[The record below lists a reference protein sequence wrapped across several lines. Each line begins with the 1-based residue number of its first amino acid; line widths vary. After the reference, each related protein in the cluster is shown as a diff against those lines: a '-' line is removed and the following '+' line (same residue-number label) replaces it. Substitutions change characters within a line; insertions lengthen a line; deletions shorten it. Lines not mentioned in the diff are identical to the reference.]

1 MTFAVIGNIGISD
14 HKKSNYIFDT
24 INQFK
29 SNAVSNSNS
38 KDDFDFIVTAG
49 DNIYPLIPNYPTDFE
64 FERL

>member
-1 MTFAVIGNIGISD
+1 VTFAVIGNIGISD

-49 DNIYPLIPNYPTDFE
+49 DNIYPSI
-64 FERL
+64 